1 MKKGGH
7 SICRE
12 LLTDQQKASGLGW
25 SWDRLWGF
33 IALDLAGGFSPR
45 HLNQNTGSSF
55 NFVCVGS
62 NSMGAKTGEI
72 V

>member
-12 LLTDQQKASGLGW
+12 LLTDQQKTSGLGW
-25 SWDRLWGF
+25 SWDRLRGF
-33 IALDLAGGFSPR
+33 IALDLAGGFSPP
-45 HLNQNTGSSF
+45 HLNQNTGSF
-55 NFVCVGS
+55 FKFACVGN
-62 NSMGAKTGEI
+62 NSMGAEPGEI